1 MNLMAIKEAKSL
13 ELLPR
18 LTANEKKVYAAL
30 ANHGANDVLGIAAKG
45 GLSKG
50 RVPSALEKLMERG
63 LVVPLEGDD
72 AERHY
77 VAIFPIERFTSIIDT
92 LIKSLEARKSE
103 LEATTEVV
111 NNFTENAIKNVRE
124 ASLEER
130 EKRTERS
137 EEDIKDLEMA
147 MDASFSGILASIEMD
162 LQDLSRITKTSNEF
176 LSESSIRT
184 EETCAN
190 IHRQLKP
197 LAKNFTDNLTT
208 TQTNARDLL
217 EGTVDARVASVIDFE
232 TKANNAFQE
241 VLEAFKDSQDAFE
254 DIIFTVLDS
263 GIADLEKVT
272 RPINEQIEEAINS
285 LKVAIQEAS
294 NNFQTEMVRV
304 LTEQKRPM
312 ITTIENFS
320 PKAAKIAGET
330 IALQKETIETQHQ
343 SLAGLMENHASVFS
357 DAIGEFASDFDK
369 KLDDLVEQS
378 IANISSASEEM
389 GLIEDKF
396 RSSVND
402 FTEEKDNLVHN
413 VANKIRDAMNEMME
427 QFIVLLNRE
436 VAQYQMDLS
445 DHVAR
450 MESDFLNSVE
460 NNGTSIQNLVN
471 FIKMAF
477 TEPINSLMK
486 NIDTL
491 NQKIDKD
498 ESSFLTKFD
507 KALNEDL
514 MEISKEFNNETTKK
528 ESNFDKEVERI
539 QDRIAK
545 DTQSSYEQIK
555 NQMSAKDKQ
564 IQNMFREFSAKHQK
578 ELRETTK
585 ELNNITRK
593 LERWRLDVVKPVQKT
608 IDDNLQ
614 TQLEQFSAKI
624 NKKLESGKSKEF
636 ISYDEMS
643 HFFKR
648 ALNESLT
655 ELKQLGENIN
665 SSSSRSLDEI
675 VSTFKKDSLS
685 INNRMVQFKDE
696 QDKLIEATKYP
707 TTKMLQDID
716 IEYKQFYQKFNTT
729 IKRLFE
735 TELDTFKRNRREV
748 GKAIENT
755 LNRKGSR
762 TSKDILKLKEA
773 FERSRT
779 NYVIKTKESFE
790 HIDESIIRDTASL
803 LDQEESTRSTI
814 TNLTEK
820 IVSDMSNGVNTTAE
834 NLRSNLWEGAEN
846 IFGLAAGEISK
857 QEIELNE
864 LNDKYK
870 EESVKM
876 YNEIND
882 LHKKQLKTMDDKID
896 SLRDRQIGSV
906 SDFRKQY
913 TQTLDTD
920 LEKQLGILQTLRSE
934 LLTQNNELSG
944 KMQDGI
950 DELTRKTVQEFELQT
965 SGIEGALFSTVGL
978 ITSEASRRTE
988 GVAVIGEQA
997 VLGIEERYTENL
1009 EQIRQSLTDE
1019 VISRIEEEAKKIEH
1033 QKVDVKKIGREH
1045 LNEYGNAIIAVNNS
1059 LTTDLEAAN
1068 KTSQKTIIA
1077 CQNISCR
1084 FLEDL
1089 NGEISAMSNRV
1100 GLSTDHLVRELLDGF
1115 ERVLQKVKR
1124 EAALFARKQFELSNK
1139 SNYEIAEAFLKSVD
1153 DLEEVMLKQIDS
1165 FTMRTNMSID
1175 RTNKI
1180 SIVIKD
1186 HIQEMRNSFK
1196 ESTEG

>member
-1 MNLMAIKEAKSL
+1 
-13 ELLPR
+13 
-18 LTANEKKVYAAL
+18 
-30 ANHGANDVLGIAAKG
+30 
-45 GLSKG
+45 
-50 RVPSALEKLMERG
+50 
-63 LVVPLEGDD
+63 
-72 AERHY
+72 
-77 VAIFPIERFTSIIDT
+77 
-92 LIKSLEARKSE
+92 
-103 LEATTEVV
+103 
-111 NNFTENAIKNVRE
+111 
-124 ASLEER
+124 
-130 EKRTERS
+130 
-137 EEDIKDLEMA
+137 
-147 MDASFSGILASIEMD
+147 D

-197 LAKNFTDNLTT
+197 LAKSFSDSLTT

-254 DIIFTVLDS
+254 DIIFSVLDS

-285 LKVAIQEAS
+285 LKEAIQEAS
-294 NNFQTEMVRV
+294 ANFQAEMIRV

-312 ITTIENFS
+312 LATIESFS

-330 IALQKETIETQHQ
+330 FAQQKETLETQHQ
-343 SLAGLMENHASVFS
+343 SLAGLMENHASVYS
-357 DAIGEFASDFDK
+357 EAIEEFARDFDN
-369 KLDDLVEQS
+369 KLDDVVERS
-378 IANISSASEEM
+378 IASISSASEEM
-389 GLIEDKF
+389 KLIEDKF
-396 RSSVND
+396 KASNDD
-402 FTEEKDNLVHN
+402 FTEEKDNLIHN
-413 VANKIRDAMNEMME
+413 VANKIRDALNEMME

-436 VAQYQMDLS
+436 VAVYQMDLG

-450 MESDFLNSVE
+450 LETDFLNSVE
-460 NNGTSIQNLVN
+460 YNGTSIQNLVN

-477 TEPINSLMK
+477 TEPIKSLLT
-486 NIDTL
+486 NLDNL

-498 ESSFLTKFD
+498 ESSFLSKFD
-507 KALNEDL
+507 QTLNDDL
-514 MEISKEFNNETTKK
+514 MEISKEFNEETTKK
-528 ESNFDKEVERI
+528 ESDFDKEIERI
-539 QDRIAK
+539 LNRIGK
-545 DTQSSYEQIK
+545 DTQNSYQQLR
-555 NQMSAKDKQ
+555 NQVSAKDKQ
-564 IQNMFREFSAKHQK
+564 IQNQFREFSAKHQK

-608 IDDNLQ
+608 IEDNLGV
-614 TQLEQFSAKI
+614 QLEQFSDKV
-624 NKKLESGKSKEF
+624 NKKLASGKSKGF
-636 ISYDEMS
+636 VSYDEMS

-648 ALNESLT
+648 ILNESLT
-655 ELKQLGENIN
+655 ELKQLGDNIN
-665 SSSSRSLDEI
+665 TSSSKSLDEI

-685 INNRMVQFKDE
+685 INNRMVQFKTE

-707 TTKMLQDID
+707 STKILQDID
-716 IEYKQFYQKFNTT
+716 VEYKQFYQKFNNTV
-729 IKRLFE
+729 KRFFE

-755 LNRKGSR
+755 LNRKSSR
-762 TSKDILKLKEA
+762 TSKDILKLKEV

-779 NYVIKTKESFE
+779 NYVDKTRESFVR
-790 HIDESIIRDTASL
+790 IDESIIKDTASL
-803 LDQEESTRSTI
+803 LDQEENTRGTI
-814 TNLTEK
+814 TTLTEK
-820 IVSDMSNGVNTTAE
+820 IITDMSNGVNTTAE
-834 NLRSNLWEGAEN
+834 NLRKNLWEGAEN
-846 IFGLAAGEISK
+846 IFGLASGEISK

-864 LNDKYK
+864 INDNQKD
-870 EESVKM
+870 EAIKM
-876 YNEIND
+876 YGDINQ
-882 LHKKQLKTMDDKID
+882 LHKDQLKTLDDKID
-896 SLRDRQIGSV
+896 ALRDKQIGNV

-913 TQTLDTD
+913 TKTLDND

-934 LLTQNNELSG
+934 LLSQNEGLG
-944 KMQDGI
+944 EKIQLGI
-950 DELTRKTVQEFELQT
+950 EELTRKTVQEFEVQT
-965 SGIEGALFSTVGL
+965 SGIEGAIYSTVGL

-1019 VISRIEEEAKKIEH
+1019 VISRIEEEAKKIEQ

-1045 LNEYGNAIIAVNNS
+1045 LNEYGNAIIAVNNT
-1059 LTTDLEAAN
+1059 LTADLELAEKEA
-1068 KTSQKTIIA
+1068 QKTIIA

-1089 NGEISAMSNRV
+1089 NSEIGAMSNRV

-1165 FTMRTNMSID
+1165 FTMRTNRSID
-1175 RTNKI
+1175 RTNEI
-1180 SIVIKD
+1180 STVIKD

>member
-1 MNLMAIKEAKSL
+1 MAIKEAKSL

-18 LTANEKKVYAAL
+18 LTVNEKKVYTAL
-30 ANHGANDVLGIAAKG
+30 VNYGANDVLGIAARG

-50 RVPSALEKLMERG
+50 RVPSAIERLIERG
-63 LVVPLEGDD
+63 LVIPLEGDNAD
-72 AERHY
+72 RRY
-77 VAIFPIERFTSIIDT
+77 IAIFPIERFTSIVDT

-103 LEATTEVV
+103 LEATTEIV

-176 LSESSIRT
+176 LSESSLRT
-184 EETCAN
+184 DETCAN

-197 LAKNFTDNLTT
+197 LAKNFSDILNA
-208 TQTNARDLL
+208 TQINARDLL

-232 TKANNAFQE
+232 TKANNAFQQ

-254 DIIFTVLDS
+254 DIIFSVLDS

-272 RPINEQIEEAINS
+272 RPINEQLEEAINS
-285 LKVAIQEAS
+285 LKVAIQEAA
-294 NNFQTEMVRV
+294 NNFQAEMVRV

-312 ITTIENFS
+312 LVTIESFS

-330 IALQKETIETQHQ
+330 FTLQKETLETQHQ
-343 SLAGLMENHASVFS
+343 SLAGLMENHASVYS
-357 DAIGEFASDFDK
+357 EAIEQFARDFDN
-369 KLDDLVEQS
+369 KLDDVVERS
-378 IANISSASEEM
+378 IASISSASEEM
-389 GLIEDKF
+389 NLIEDKF
-396 RSSVND
+396 KASNDD
-402 FTEEKDNLVHN
+402 FTEAKDNLIHN
-413 VANKIRDAMNEMME
+413 VSNKVRDALNEMME

-436 VAQYQMDLS
+436 VAVYQMDLS

-450 MESDFLNSVE
+450 METDFLNAVE
-460 NNGTSIQNLVN
+460 YNGTSIQNLVN

-477 TEPINSLMK
+477 TEPINTLLQ
-486 NIDTL
+486 NLDAL

-498 ESSFLTKFD
+498 ESSFLSKFD
-507 KALNEDL
+507 KTLNEDL
-514 MEISKEFNNETTKK
+514 MEISKEFNDETTKK
-528 ESNFDKEVERI
+528 ESNFDKEIERI
-539 QDRIAK
+539 LDRIAR
-545 DTQSSYEQIK
+545 DTQNSYQQLR
-555 NQMSAKDKQ
+555 NQVSAKDKQ
-564 IQNMFREFSAKHQK
+564 IQNQFREFSAKHQK

-608 IDDNLQ
+608 IDDNLNV
-614 TQLEQFSAKI
+614 QLEQFSEKV
-624 NKKLESGKSKEF
+624 NKKLASGKSKEF

-648 ALNESLT
+648 MLNESLT

-665 SSSSRSLDEI
+665 ASSSKSLDEI

-685 INNRMVQFKDE
+685 INNRMVEFKEE

-707 TTKMLQDID
+707 STKILQDID
-716 IEYKQFYQKFNTT
+716 IEYKQFYQKFNNTV
-729 IKRLFE
+729 KRFFE

-748 GKAIENT
+748 GRAIENT
-755 LNRKGSR
+755 LNRKSSR
-762 TSKDILKLKEA
+762 TSKDILKLKDV

-779 NYVIKTKESFE
+779 NYVNKTKESFE
-790 HIDESIIRDTASL
+790 RIDESIIKDTASL

-834 NLRSNLWEGAEN
+834 NLRTNLWEGAEN
-846 IFGLAAGEISK
+846 IFGLASGEISK

-864 LNDKYK
+864 INDKQK
-870 EESVKM
+870 DDAIKM
-876 YNEIND
+876 YTEINQ
-882 LHKKQLKTMDDKID
+882 LHKAQLKTLDDKID
-896 SLRDRQIGSV
+896 ALRDRQIGNV
-906 SDFRKQY
+906 TDFRKQY
-913 TQTLDTD
+913 TQTLDDD
-920 LEKQLGILQTLRSE
+920 LEKQLGILQTLKSD
-934 LLTQNNELSG
+934 LLSQN
-944 KMQDGI
+944 DGI
-950 DELTRKTVQEFELQT
+950 AEKIKVGINELTRKTVQEFEIQT
-965 SGIEGALFSTVGL
+965 SGIEGALISTVGL

-1009 EQIRQSLTDE
+1009 EQIRQNLTDE
-1019 VISRIEEEAKKIEH
+1019 VISRIEEEAKKIEQ

-1045 LNEYGNAIIAVNNS
+1045 LNEYGNAIIAVNNT
-1059 LTTDLEAAN
+1059 LTADLERAEKAA
-1068 KTSQKTIIA
+1068 QKTIIA

-1084 FLEDL
+1084 FLVDL
-1089 NGEISAMSNRV
+1089 NEEISAMSSRV

-1165 FTMRTNMSID
+1165 FAMRTNRSID
-1175 RTNKI
+1175 KTNEI
-1180 SIVIKD
+1180 SVVVKD
-1186 HIQEMRNSFK
+1186 HIQDMRTSFK